1 MQGFC
6 ISNLLFRVENPCN
19 VCIPAIHFQLC
30 DCLSVAR
37 VMPYILISGN
47 HADNVICLFMND
59 QQEIS
64 LRNENH
70 SKYF

>member
-6 ISNLLFRVENPCN
+6 ISNLLFCV

-37 VMPYILISGN
+37 VTPYFLISGN
-47 HADNVICLFMND
+47 YGDNVICLFVDD

-64 LRNENH
+64 LRDENR